1 MPAAPRTGGVRATM
15 NDELRAGSEAAPLR
29 AAFPARRPDMHEAEA
44 KAARTIR
51 ARATSGRALLHLG
64 RDEALVPAARKK
76 RGVRAVGGREP
87 ADAAH
92 HVGVGG
98 GHGARG
104 ERREV
109 DEGEGA

>member
-1 MPAAPRTGGVRATM
+1 MPAAPRTCGVRATM

-29 AAFPARRPDMHEAEA
+29 AAFPAPRR
-44 KAARTIR
+44 
-51 ARATSGRALLHLG
+51 GRGQSRPHDQSKGHLGAALLHLG
-64 RDEALVPAARKK
+64 RDEALVPAARKE